1 VTVTHVARLACA
13 VLLGLILLLID
24 AIPIAAHAELVSSN
38 PADNADVEAPFD
50 GPITLTFSE
59 ALASGSKADLK
70 GPDGATIGAAA
81 VDGDKLLFTLDGPL
95 ALGTYTIQWTTVAAD
110 RDVLR
115 GTQTFTVVPPP
126 PTPTPPPTATPST
139 TPSPA
144 PIASPIPSGSGTPA
158 TGTADV
164 LFPLL
169 AAVIA
174 LLALGAFL
182 LNRNRRSPGR

>member
-24 AIPIAAHAELVSSN
+24 AIPIAAHAELVSSD

-50 GPITLTFSE
+50 GPIVLTFDE
-59 ALASGSKADLK
+59 ALAPGSKADLK
-70 GPDGATIGAAA
+70 GPDGSTVGSAT
-81 VDGDKLLFTLDGPL
+81 VDGDKLVFRPDQ
-95 ALGTYTIQWTTVAAD
+95 ALGPGRYTIQWTSIGADSDVDRGILAFMVVA
-110 RDVLR
+110 
-115 GTQTFTVVPPP
+115 PPA
-126 PTPTPPPTATPST
+126 TATPPPAPTAP
-139 TPSPA
+139 PA
-144 PIASPIPSGSGTPA
+144 ASASPIPSGSGTPA
-158 TGTADV
+158 TGSADV
-164 LFPLL
+164 LFPLF